1 MITKPNW
8 WLLMLLIMGAVFQ
21 MRIITTF
28 PLNIAAS
35 VPNLSM
41 SPHCNPLITQ
51 TNKNWATDE
60 TFSVIKLQVIQYHNT
75 QINHPFF
82 FEVFSCKYSGRHS
95 MRCIPLLYFKQIALK
110 CPFLKVQDKLV
121 SVTRLLIL
129 KITLLAVLKQIFSV
143 E

>member
-1 MITKPNW
+1 
-8 WLLMLLIMGAVFQ
+8 MLLIMGAVFQ

-51 TNKNWATDE
+51 TNKNCAIDE
-60 TFSVIKLQVIQYHNT
+60 TFAVIKLQVIQYHNKE
-75 QINHPFF
+75 INHPFF
-82 FEVFSCKYSGRHS
+82 FEVFSCKYNTRHS

-121 SVTRLLIL
+121 SVTRFLIL
-129 KITLLAVLKQIFSV
+129 KITLLAVLKQIFPV